1 MTSTLPPPPPLRTSS
16 TATVTLDAVV
26 HDPHMHA
33 VFLKYLSEHDSKN
46 FARLLF
52 LYVSRSLDIVCTVSV
67 DEFKKLV
74 PTDDSSHSPTAQRV
88 NYAKKIIHKYMAADS
103 FFYIGHEERHLLQGG
118 NLSVASFGE
127 SLHHDLHLCGGLSA
141 NRDLFVDVETA
152 ILAAMAPSFCAFST
166 TSAFQSLVNMEIMVP
181 PIEEVELQHAT
192 SSFTLER
199 VLANRRLCCVFWLF
213 LFKERTHG
221 PLSFWMESTYRILPL
236 LESRPNP
243 DLAASCISSPTLQPA
258 SCLSSLTHLGRLL
271 QTKYFNHGATA
282 QLHVHG
288 EAPTQLVEAIQA
300 HLAEW
305 SSGNFIHVLSMAK
318 LLRQLLRH
326 VKDTLHMNHFV
337 RFIQSPSFHSMLL
350 SPSRSRLCLSPHK
363 TRPNPPHGNPTS
375 ASVLLQD
382 QRLASPSSSSD
393 SSNSSSNDSNSTLQD
408 VVHVMNVHSSHQS
421 PLSLSP
427 SHPSAECIAGVLHF
441 ALQASSTMFDTD
453 VLYDSTT
460 SLDQSSQ
467 LPEHLDA
474 FFCPG
479 GTPSVVRSQTHPPPS
494 LCHVT
499 IGPTDRPLYMV
510 CLSRYIPIT
519 DAAEL
524 NPLELVLLEQ
534 KNLRRFVLAGICV
547 LSRVPNFETV
557 RRRLRQLHA
566 DATADP
572 DSTYATSTQWRPTLA
587 QLSALTAES
596 SVVTELST
604 HTLFTCLSP
613 KHVLQVLAAVL
624 CERKVLLI
632 SSHVSVLTTVGETL
646 RLLLRPLQWPHVF
659 APVLPACLVDCLHCP
674 TPFVFGV
681 HRTLASTALN
691 VVQDSDSTVM
701 VVDLDADGIECHVKP
716 PPRRRSHA
724 KDPRRY
730 PDTHPDNSRH
740 PDDTPDVLPQAVAL
754 EAALRVLVRPEVEC
768 SDDVSWTAA
777 PAAFPDADILA
788 LFHQTWER
796 MLDSMEEFSFVL
808 ADDGDS
814 MVVFD
819 SIGFLQQHRQGDG
832 ATLAFYQ
839 AFLKTQLFSH
849 YIATHGLLGGLGERY
864 R

>member
-33 VFLKYLSEHDSKN
+33 VYLKYLSEHDSKN

-52 LYVSRSLDIVCTVSV
+52 LYVSRSLDIVSTVSV

-305 SSGNFIHVLSMAK
+305 SSGNFRHVLSMAK

-363 TRPNPPHGNPTS
+363 TRPNTPHDNPTS
-375 ASVLLQD
+375 ASVLLQ
-382 QRLASPSSSSD
+382 
-393 SSNSSSNDSNSTLQD
+393 
-408 VVHVMNVHSSHQS
+408 
-421 PLSLSP
+421 
-427 SHPSAECIAGVLHF
+427 
-441 ALQASSTMFDTD
+441 
-453 VLYDSTT
+453 
-460 SLDQSSQ
+460 
-467 LPEHLDA
+467 
-474 FFCPG
+474 
-479 GTPSVVRSQTHPPPS
+479 
-494 LCHVT
+494 
-499 IGPTDRPLYMV
+499 
-510 CLSRYIPIT
+510 
-519 DAAEL
+519 
-524 NPLELVLLEQ
+524 
-534 KNLRRFVLAGICV
+534 
-547 LSRVPNFETV
+547 
-557 RRRLRQLHA
+557 
-566 DATADP
+566 
-572 DSTYATSTQWRPTLA
+572 
-587 QLSALTAES
+587 
-596 SVVTELST
+596 
-604 HTLFTCLSP
+604 
-613 KHVLQVLAAVL
+613 
-624 CERKVLLI
+624 
-632 SSHVSVLTTVGETL
+632 
-646 RLLLRPLQWPHVF
+646 
-659 APVLPACLVDCLHCP
+659 
-674 TPFVFGV
+674 
-681 HRTLASTALN
+681 
-691 VVQDSDSTVM
+691 
-701 VVDLDADGIECHVKP
+701 
-716 PPRRRSHA
+716 
-724 KDPRRY
+724 
-730 PDTHPDNSRH
+730 
-740 PDDTPDVLPQAVAL
+740 
-754 EAALRVLVRPEVEC
+754 
-768 SDDVSWTAA
+768 
-777 PAAFPDADILA
+777 
-788 LFHQTWER
+788 
-796 MLDSMEEFSFVL
+796 
-808 ADDGDS
+808 
-814 MVVFD
+814 
-819 SIGFLQQHRQGDG
+819 
-832 ATLAFYQ
+832 
-839 AFLKTQLFSH
+839 
-849 YIATHGLLGGLGERY
+849 
-864 R
+864 

>member
-52 LYVSRSLDIVCTVSV
+52 LYVSRSLDIVSTVSV

-199 VLANRRLCCVFWLF
+199 
-213 LFKERTHG
+213 
-221 PLSFWMESTYRILPL
+221 
-236 LESRPNP
+236 
-243 DLAASCISSPTLQPA
+243 
-258 SCLSSLTHLGRLL
+258 
-271 QTKYFNHGATA
+271 TKYFNHGATA

-375 ASVLLQD
+375 ASVLLQ
-382 QRLASPSSSSD
+382 
-393 SSNSSSNDSNSTLQD
+393 
-408 VVHVMNVHSSHQS
+408 
-421 PLSLSP
+421 
-427 SHPSAECIAGVLHF
+427 
-441 ALQASSTMFDTD
+441 
-453 VLYDSTT
+453 
-460 SLDQSSQ
+460 
-467 LPEHLDA
+467 
-474 FFCPG
+474 
-479 GTPSVVRSQTHPPPS
+479 
-494 LCHVT
+494 
-499 IGPTDRPLYMV
+499 
-510 CLSRYIPIT
+510 
-519 DAAEL
+519 
-524 NPLELVLLEQ
+524 
-534 KNLRRFVLAGICV
+534 
-547 LSRVPNFETV
+547 
-557 RRRLRQLHA
+557 
-566 DATADP
+566 
-572 DSTYATSTQWRPTLA
+572 
-587 QLSALTAES
+587 
-596 SVVTELST
+596 
-604 HTLFTCLSP
+604 
-613 KHVLQVLAAVL
+613 
-624 CERKVLLI
+624 
-632 SSHVSVLTTVGETL
+632 
-646 RLLLRPLQWPHVF
+646 
-659 APVLPACLVDCLHCP
+659 
-674 TPFVFGV
+674 
-681 HRTLASTALN
+681 
-691 VVQDSDSTVM
+691 
-701 VVDLDADGIECHVKP
+701 
-716 PPRRRSHA
+716 
-724 KDPRRY
+724 
-730 PDTHPDNSRH
+730 
-740 PDDTPDVLPQAVAL
+740 
-754 EAALRVLVRPEVEC
+754 
-768 SDDVSWTAA
+768 
-777 PAAFPDADILA
+777 
-788 LFHQTWER
+788 
-796 MLDSMEEFSFVL
+796 
-808 ADDGDS
+808 
-814 MVVFD
+814 
-819 SIGFLQQHRQGDG
+819 
-832 ATLAFYQ
+832 
-839 AFLKTQLFSH
+839 
-849 YIATHGLLGGLGERY
+849 
-864 R
+864 

>member
-1 MTSTLPPPPPLRTSS
+1 
-16 TATVTLDAVV
+16 
-26 HDPHMHA
+26 
-33 VFLKYLSEHDSKN
+33 
-46 FARLLF
+46 
-52 LYVSRSLDIVCTVSV
+52 
-67 DEFKKLV
+67 
-74 PTDDSSHSPTAQRV
+74 
-88 NYAKKIIHKYMAADS
+88 
-103 FFYIGHEERHLLQGG
+103 
-118 NLSVASFGE
+118 
-127 SLHHDLHLCGGLSA
+127 
-141 NRDLFVDVETA
+141 
-152 ILAAMAPSFCAFST
+152 
-166 TSAFQSLVNMEIMVP
+166 
-181 PIEEVELQHAT
+181 
-192 SSFTLER
+192 
-199 VLANRRLCCVFWLF
+199 
-213 LFKERTHG
+213 
-221 PLSFWMESTYRILPL
+221 
-236 LESRPNP
+236 
-243 DLAASCISSPTLQPA
+243 
-258 SCLSSLTHLGRLL
+258 
-271 QTKYFNHGATA
+271 
-282 QLHVHG
+282 
-288 EAPTQLVEAIQA
+288 
-300 HLAEW
+300 
-305 SSGNFIHVLSMAK
+305 
-318 LLRQLLRH
+318 
-326 VKDTLHMNHFV
+326 
-337 RFIQSPSFHSMLL
+337 
-350 SPSRSRLCLSPHK
+350 
-363 TRPNPPHGNPTS
+363 
-375 ASVLLQD
+375 
-382 QRLASPSSSSD
+382 
-393 SSNSSSNDSNSTLQD
+393 
-408 VVHVMNVHSSHQS
+408 
-421 PLSLSP
+421 
-427 SHPSAECIAGVLHF
+427 
-441 ALQASSTMFDTD
+441 MFDTD

-460 SLDQSSQ
+460 SVDQSSQ

-691 VVQDSDSTVM
+691 VVQDSDSTVV
-701 VVDLDADGIECHVKP
+701 VVDLDADSIECHVKP

-730 PDTHPDNSRH
+730 PDVIPDNSRH
-740 PDDTPDVLPQAVAL
+740 PDDHPDVLPQAVAL

>member
-1 MTSTLPPPPPLRTSS
+1 P
-16 TATVTLDAVV
+16 
-26 HDPHMHA
+26 
-33 VFLKYLSEHDSKN
+33 
-46 FARLLF
+46 
-52 LYVSRSLDIVCTVSV
+52 
-67 DEFKKLV
+67 
-74 PTDDSSHSPTAQRV
+74 
-88 NYAKKIIHKYMAADS
+88 
-103 FFYIGHEERHLLQGG
+103 
-118 NLSVASFGE
+118 
-127 SLHHDLHLCGGLSA
+127 
-141 NRDLFVDVETA
+141 
-152 ILAAMAPSFCAFST
+152 T
-166 TSAFQSLVNMEIMVP
+166 TSV
-181 PIEEVELQHAT
+181 T
-192 SSFTLER
+192 
-199 VLANRRLCCVFWLF
+199 
-213 LFKERTHG
+213 
-221 PLSFWMESTYRILPL
+221 
-236 LESRPNP
+236 
-243 DLAASCISSPTLQPA
+243 
-258 SCLSSLTHLGRLL
+258 
-271 QTKYFNHGATA
+271 
-282 QLHVHG
+282 
-288 EAPTQLVEAIQA
+288 IQQQ
-300 HLAEW
+300 
-305 SSGNFIHVLSMAK
+305 
-318 LLRQLLRH
+318 RQ
-326 VKDTLHMNHFV
+326 
-337 RFIQSPSFHSMLL
+337 Q
-350 SPSRSRLCLSPHK
+350 
-363 TRPNPPHGNPTS
+363 
-375 ASVLLQD
+375 QQ
-382 QRLASPSSSSD
+382 QR
-393 SSNSSSNDSNSTLQD
+393 NDSNSTLQD

-427 SHPSAECIAGVLHF
+427 SHPSVECIAGVLHF

-460 SLDQSSQ
+460 SVDQSSQ

-681 HRTLASTALN
+681 HRTLASTALD
-691 VVQDSDSTVM
+691 VVQDSDSTVV
-701 VVDLDADGIECHVKP
+701 VVDLDADSIECHVKP

-730 PDTHPDNSRH
+730 PDTHPDNCRH
-740 PDDTPDVLPQAVAL
+740 PDDSPDVLPQAVEL
-754 EAALRVLVRPEVEC
+754 DAALRVLVRPEVEC